1 MPKILKHSSL
11 LLGLA
16 AMAVTACQ
24 TAPTAAPVTTPATS
38 SQPSEY
44 TLSSG
49 DEVRITVFGQE
60 DLSGQFDVDGS
71 GTFSMPLIG
80 SIVAE
85 GLTVPELE
93 QTIASSLSDGYL
105 VNPRVSAEVA
115 NYRPFYILGEVRT
128 PGEYP
133 YSNGLTVLE
142 AVASAGGF
150 TYRARKNT
158 IFVRGTD
165 AAAEEARP
173 LTATTRVSPGD
184 TLRVGERIF

>member
-1 MPKILKHSSL
+1 MPNILKRSGL

-24 TAPTAAPVTTPATS
+24 STPAAAPVATPVTS
-38 SQPSEY
+38 AQPSEY

-49 DEVRITVFGQE
+49 DAVRITVFGQE

-80 SIVAE
+80 TIVAE

-93 QTIASSLSDGYL
+93 QTIAASLSDGYL

-115 NYRPFYILGEVRT
+115 NYRPFYVLGEVRT

-158 IFVRGTD
+158 IYVRSTD
-165 AAAEEARP
+165 ATAEEARP
-173 LTATTRVSPGD
+173 LTATTRVNPGD